1 MVQSWENFMSPDGG
15 AYTNDSIFTGMKGL
29 ALGLGVDFAAPML
42 LNSLEKREG
51 RVLRDTL
58 RNRNLRILSGIGEN
72 PTFSP
77 FEKIKQRMIQEKRGA
92 ISASVFKQQQ
102 GSLIKNKYT
111 GLRSLARGV
120 SWAAL
125 AITAADMVESA
136 MTPGLDRKTVERD
149 EQAVYGSGGTFLDSS
164 QAYTQRKR
172 ALLAIHESQLGI
184 RGILSQEA
192 SGFHK

>member
-15 AYTNDSIFTGMKGL
+15 SYTNDSIFTGTKGL
-29 ALGLGVDFAAPML
+29 LLGLGVDFAAPRL

-51 RVLRDTL
+51 RLIRDTL
-58 RNRNLRILSGIGEN
+58 RSRNQNILSTISDN
-72 PTFSP
+72 VNLTPSQ
-77 FEKIKQRMIQEKRGA
+77 KIKQRMKLNGGFA
-92 ISASVFKQQQ
+92 SANMFKDKM
-102 GSLIKNKYT
+102 SLTKNKYT
-111 GLRSLARGV
+111 GLRSLAKGV

-125 AITAADMVESA
+125 AITAADMVESF
-136 MTPGLDRKTVERD
+136 MTPGLDRKVIERD
-149 EQAVYGSGGTFLDSS
+149 QEAVYGSGGTFLDSS